1 MFSSRS
7 VRVLISLLASVSLLA
22 AVVPE
27 ARYREDTDAGALWR
41 MGELCT
47 VEGEFFSGSGKCV
60 NCHAPD
66 PDGEA
71 LVDAHGATVSPV
83 FDWQAT
89 MMANSARDPF
99 WRAQVAREGL
109 VNPGHRDEIE
119 NTCTACHAPQG
130 FHEARLTGGDA
141 HYTMADLLE
150 DDLGLDG
157 VGCTGCHT
165 IDNDGLAARFNG
177 DLPINSDQVAWGAF
191 ENPWDGLM
199 SGQTGFIPGYG
210 EHFKA
215 SEVCTSCHS
224 LYSHTQ
230 DLAGE
235 TTGDVFFEQATY
247 LEWVNSDFNAEGV
260 QCQTCHMPLVE
271 GGAIAATQPNWLFEQ
286 RFGRHHFVGGNT
298 FMLQLMKDNA
308 EALDLSA
315 TPVQFDSTIARTRR
329 GLEQRTATI
338 AVRQQ
343 DAGPGEVAFE
353 VEVTN
358 LIGHKFPSGYPA
370 RLAFLEFIVQRADGD
385 TLFHSG
391 QWSAAHGIAGR
402 DEPFEPHHDVITQ
415 EDQVQIY
422 EFAFADVAGEET
434 TILERAAAVLK
445 DNRLPPRGFKMSH
458 AAYDTVA
465 IGPAASADLNF
476 NRVAGTSEGTGADA
490 VTYLVDAKGYKGTLS
505 ATARMHYVAVPQR
518 WVSGLL
524 ASASEHPD
532 IEAFRTMYEQADRTP
547 ELIAA
552 QSVQGWTDFTSAGGA
567 WLLIPNP
574 VLTGQLVRL
583 QPGDASTILR
593 AVLYDA
599 TGKACAELTAA
610 ELLSGVSIEQWI
622 QQGTYLIQL
631 DTDRGRHVLRG
642 VVVKP

>member
-1 MFSSRS
+1 MARS
-7 VRVLISLLASVSLLA
+7 LRVLLTLVAAAAFLA
-22 AVVPE
+22 AVVPDR
-27 ARYREDTDAGALWR
+27 RYDESTEEGALWR

-71 LVDAHGATVSPV
+71 LVDEHGATVSPV

-109 VNPGHRDEIE
+109 INPGHRDEIE

-141 HYTMADLLE
+141 HYTMEDLLA

-165 IDNDGLAARFNG
+165 IDNIGLAGRFNG
-177 DLPINSDQVAWGAF
+177 DLPINPEKVAWGGF

-199 SGQTGFIPGYG
+199 SGQTGFIPAYG
-210 EHFKA
+210 EHFRA

-235 TTGDVFFEQATY
+235 TTGNVFFEQATY

-286 RFGRHHFVGGNT
+286 RFGRHHFVGGNA
-298 FMLQLMKDNA
+298 FMLKLMKDNA
-308 EALDLSA
+308 EQLDLSA
-315 TPVQFDSTIARTRR
+315 TPVQFDSTIARTLR
-329 GLEQRTATI
+329 GLQQETA
-338 AVRQQ
+338 ALSVSQVE
-343 DAGPGEVAFE
+343 AGEGEVAFE
-353 VEVTN
+353 VEVVN
-358 LIGHKFPSGYPA
+358 KIGHKFPSGYPA
-370 RLAFLEFIVQRADGD
+370 RLAFLEFVLVDAGGD
-385 TLFHSG
+385 TLFASG
-391 QWSAAHGIAGR
+391 EWSEAEGIAGR
-402 DEPFEPHHDVITQ
+402 DLPYEPHHEEITAAD
-415 EDQVQIY
+415 EVQIY
-422 EFAFADVAGEET
+422 EFAFADVSGAET
-434 TILERAAAVLK
+434 TILERAATVLK
-445 DNRLPPRGFKMSH
+445 DNRLPPRGFTTSH

-465 IGPAASADLNF
+465 IGPAAAADANF
-476 NRVAGTSEGTGADA
+476 NRWEGAEGTGADR
-490 VTYLVDAKGYKGTLS
+490 VTYRVDVGAYRGTVE
-505 ATARMHYVAVPQR
+505 ARVRLRYVSVPKR

-524 ASASEHPD
+524 AASADHPD
-532 IEAFRTMYEQADRTP
+532 IEAFRAMYEGADRTP
-547 ELIAA
+547 VDVAGAA
-552 QSVQGWTDFTSAGGA
+552 VAGWTGFVAAGGD
-567 WLLIPNP
+567 WVLVPNP
-574 VLTGQLVRL
+574 AEVGQAVRL
-583 QPGDASTILR
+583 QPGGSVPVVR
-593 AVLYDA
+593 GVLYDA
-599 TGKACAELTAA
+599 GGRAVAELSRE
-610 ELLSGVSIEQWI
+610 ELLGGFVPGRWVQG
-622 QQGTYLIQL
+622 GTYLVQVE
-631 DTDRGRHVLRG
+631 TEAGTEVVRGA
-642 VVVKP
+642 VVR